1 MSPGYSLV
9 LEFAQTVQ
17 AVPMDTPEHYGMDG
31 SFMLFIVP
39 EERHLAH
46 GESRFSSAPG
56 WRAFVAETERL

>member
-1 MSPGYSLV
+1 
-9 LEFAQTVQ
+9 
-17 AVPMDTPEHYGMDG
+17 MDTPEHYGMDG